1 MTHTGNRYEIRTIA
15 DIAALRPEQRE
26 GFLKDLEGWLNA
38 NDVLRYV
45 AAEMGIKGSPDTSM
59 MTWFDDGDWG
69 TLKEI
74 KLNGHSEEPSA

>member
-1 MTHTGNRYEIRTIA
+1 MTHSGNRYEIRTIA
-15 DIAALRPEQRE
+15 DIATLRPEQRA

-38 NDVLRYV
+38 IDALRDA
-45 AAEMGIKGSPDTSM
+45 AAEMGIKGSPDTSV

-74 KLNGHSEEPSA
+74 KLKGYSKESGA